1 MDMNFNKVHSKEEN
15 EIGFGARIGRE
26 NQCES
31 AKPQKKRDQRQ
42 QHQQQ
47 QSHAFK
53 LPKD

>member
-26 NQCES
+26 NQCD

-42 QHQQQ
+42 QHQQH